1 MEKTAA
7 ERYARLTSNRTQ
19 FLDAARECA
28 RLSVPYIM
36 PPSGHYS
43 GTKLRTPWQAVGA
56 KGVNVMASKLM
67 LSLFPVNTKFFKLQI
82 SDGALAKDPEVDAQA
97 RSEIDL
103 VLSKMERVVMQHVN
117 ESTDRIV
124 LHQAMK
130 HLVVCGNVLLF
141 LGRKGIKLYPLDRY
155 VLVRDGEGTV
165 TEIVTVEAIDR
176 QFLPKDFFKKTTAE
190 MLKDRGSTGTTP
202 DNHTG
207 DEGAGSIADLKLDPN
222 NNEVA
227 VYTWAKLQD
236 GQWKWHQEADDR
248 VIPGTES
255 TSPKNISQW
264 LALRFNVVDGEDFG
278 RGRIEEYLGDLK
290 SLEALSQ
297 AIVEGSAAAAK
308 VVFTVSPSATT
319 KPNQLAQAGSGAI
332 IQGRPDDVGVIQ
344 VGKTADFKT
353 AYDMIT
359 MLTQRLSE
367 AFLVLNVRQSE
378 RTTAEE
384 VRAVQNEVN
393 EQLGGLWGALTSD
406 LLRPYVNRKLA
417 DLQRQ
422 KMLPTFPKGMVF
434 PTVVAGLEG
443 VGRAQDREALMLFM
457 QTIAQTLGPE
467 VMGSHMKPGEAIK
480 RLAAAAGIDYLG
492 LIKTDEELA
501 QEQQAAQQ
509 QQQQQSVMDQMGQ
522 LAGSPMMDPSKNPAI
537 LDAFSNAQQQTGEV
551 PGGLGFAPSGP
562 AEGAQ
567 GPEDGTSI

>member
-7 ERYARLTSNRTQ
+7 ERYARLTSNRST
-19 FLDAARECA
+19 FLDAARECS
-28 RLSVPYIM
+28 RLSVPHIM
-36 PPSGHYS
+36 PPSGHFN
-43 GTKLRTPWQAVGA
+43 GTNLKTPWQAVGA

-82 SDGALAKDPEVDAQA
+82 SDGKLAQDPELDAAA

-117 ESTDRIV
+117 ESNDRV
-124 LHQAMK
+124 ALHQAMK
-130 HLVVCGNVLLF
+130 HLVVTGNVLLYM
-141 LGRKGIKLYPLDRY
+141 GKKGLKLYPLDRY
-155 VLVRDGEGTV
+155 VVVRDGEGTI
-165 TEIVTVEAIDR
+165 TELVTVEAIDK
-176 QFLPKDFFKKTTAE
+176 QFLPKDFFKNDKKLRDKSGP
-190 MLKDRGSTGTTP
+190 LKP
-202 DNHTG
+202 DNHVG
-207 DEGAGSIADLKLDPN
+207 SDGAGSIADLKLDPE
-222 NNEVA
+222 NNEIA

-236 GQWKWHQEADDR
+236 GQWRWHQEADDR
-248 VIPGTES
+248 IIPGTES
-255 TSPKNISQW
+255 SSPKSVTPW
-264 LALRFNVVDGEDFG
+264 LALRFNVVDGEDYG

-308 VVFTVSPSATT
+308 VVFLVSPSATT
-319 KPNQLAQAGSGAI
+319 KPNQLAQAGNGAI
-332 IQGRPDDVGVIQ
+332 IQGRPDDVGVVQ

-353 AYDMIT
+353 AYDMIA

-384 VRAVQNEVN
+384 IRAVASELN
-393 EQLGGLWGALTSD
+393 EQLGGIWSGLTTD
-406 LLRPYVNRKLA
+406 LLRPYVVRKLSE
-417 DLQRQ
+417 LQRQ
-422 KMLPTFPKGMVF
+422 KQLPTFPKGMVF
-434 PTVVAGLEG
+434 PTVIAGLEG

-467 VMGSHMKPGEAIK
+467 VMGNFLKPDEAIK

-492 LIKTDEELA
+492 LVKTQEELA
-501 QEQQAAQQ
+501 QEAEASQQAQQ
-509 QQQQQSVMDQMGQ
+509 QQEVLSQMGQ

-537 LDAFSNAQQQTGEV
+537 MEMMNAQTSQAAAGAPGIPGDPGAAGGELPEGV
-551 PGGLGFAPSGP
+551 PTEL
-562 AEGAQ
+562 
-567 GPEDGTSI
+567 

>member
-43 GTKLRTPWQAVGA
+43 GSKLWTPWQAVGA

-67 LSLFPVNTKFFKLQI
+67 LSLFPVSTKFFKLQI
-82 SDGALAKDPEVDAQA
+82 SDGALAKDPDVDAQA

-117 ESTDRIV
+117 ESTDRTV

-130 HLVVCGNVLLF
+130 HLVVTGNVLLYM
-141 LGRKGIKLYPLDRY
+141 GKKGIKLYPMDRY
-155 VLVRDGEGTV
+155 VVVRDGEGSV

-176 QFLPKDFFKKTTAE
+176 QFLPKSFFKKTPE
-190 MLKDRGSTGTTP
+190 QWLKERKTGVPEP
-202 DNHTG
+202 DNATG
-207 DEGAGSIADLKLDPN
+207 DEGAGSIADLKLDPM

-236 GQWKWHQEADDR
+236 GQWRWHQEADDR
-248 VIPGTES
+248 LIPGTES
-255 TSPKNISQW
+255 VCPKNTPQW
-264 LALRFNVVDGEDFG
+264 LPLRFNVVDGEDWG

-290 SLEALSQ
+290 SLESLSQ

-308 VVFTVSPSATT
+308 VIFTVSPSATT

-359 MLTQRLSE
+359 LLTQRLSE
-367 AFLVLNVRQSE
+367 AFLVLTVRQSE

-384 VRAVQNEVN
+384 IRATQQELN
-393 EQLGGLWGALTSD
+393 EQLGGIYGSLTTD
-406 LLRPYVNRKLA
+406 LLRPYINRKLVE
-417 DLQRQ
+417 LQRQ
-422 KMLPTFPKGMVF
+422 RMLPKFPKDMVF

-443 VGRAQDREALMLFM
+443 VGRGQDREALMLFM

-467 VMGSHMKPGEAIK
+467 VMANFLNPTEAIK
-480 RLAAAAGIDYLG
+480 RLAASAGIDYLG
-492 LIKTDEELA
+492 LIKTEEELA
-501 QEQQAAQQ
+501 QESQAQQQAQQ
-509 QQQQQSVMDQMGQ
+509 QQSMLDQMGQ
-522 LAGSPMMDPSKNPAI
+522 LAGAPIMDPSKNPAI
-537 LDAFSNAQQQTGEV
+537 LDTINAQQQQEGEV
-551 PGGLGFAPSGP
+551 PGGLGFSQGQSPP
-562 AEGAQ
+562 GAQ
-567 GPEDGTSI
+567 LPDAGTQL